1 MVIQVQLMESWYMFE
16 FSQML
21 KLCIL
26 PMQIVEYIVDDS
38 QSLISLSD
46 SDSDSDEGSISKLW
60 AYPRNIN
67 KTSF

>member
-1 MVIQVQLMESWYMFE
+1 MVIQVQLIESWYMFE
-16 FSQML
+16 FPQML

-38 QSLISLSD
+38 QSLISS

-60 AYPRNIN
+60 AYPRSIN